1 MPLELSE
8 RPLSEDQRDYLAKVL
23 KQDEA
28 ARNALEAAHD
38 TGNHRLLAGVF
49 NARPVAML
57 LLRGEGDCWTVEQLV
72 VHPATRGRGVA
83 TELLRLAARTLNL
96 SWPPT
101 LDALAHKAGLLRDN
115 CRPTP

>member
-23 KQDEA
+23 KEDEA
-28 ARNALEAAHD
+28 AQAALAAAHD
-38 TGNHRLLAGVF
+38 AGDYRLLVGVF

-57 LLRGEGDCWTVEQLV
+57 LLRRKADCWAVQQLV

-83 TELLRLAARTLNL
+83 TELLRLAGRAVNL
-96 SWPPT
+96 SWPPV
-101 LDALAHKAGLLRDN
+101 LNALAHKAGLS
-115 CRPTP
+115 TS